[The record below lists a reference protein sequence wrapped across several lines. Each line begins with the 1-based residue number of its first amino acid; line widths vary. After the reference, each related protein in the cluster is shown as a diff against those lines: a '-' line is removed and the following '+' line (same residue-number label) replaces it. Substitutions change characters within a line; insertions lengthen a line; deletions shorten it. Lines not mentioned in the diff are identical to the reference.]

1 MAYFSIGMAL
11 HSEGSCEDK
20 FAQLTDG
27 LAWSSAGRRRGRRQG
42 NPMSQIDSFGM
53 SGSSWLKVA
62 AGMSSG
68 TAAMSDTANVNCA
81 NGGWCSQLSTGRA
94 PMAGT
99 VVAVSGTKNDLSV
112 SPASARGS
120 CSPSVVQGALG
131 GSTSGGGLTYAGKYK
146 YQRHILGP
154 LFETVVGITFIWD
167 GRADL
172 LEGISATGA
181 VPGTEGAPL
190 VPAIGLSALGALD
203 TVAESAL
210 SLDAVTRFTG
220 QKPLLPVFNPLFN

>member
-1 MAYFSIGMAL
+1 MFAAELVDQVIDVAGSTEQRNRSLPARVMASFSIGMAL
-11 HSEGSCEDK
+11 HSEGSYEDV

-99 VVAVSGTKNDLSV
+99 VVAVS
-112 SPASARGS
+112 
-120 CSPSVVQGALG
+120 
-131 GSTSGGGLTYAGKYK
+131 
-146 YQRHILGP
+146 
-154 LFETVVGITFIWD
+154 
-167 GRADL
+167 
-172 LEGISATGA
+172 
-181 VPGTEGAPL
+181 
-190 VPAIGLSALGALD
+190 
-203 TVAESAL
+203 
-210 SLDAVTRFTG
+210 
-220 QKPLLPVFNPLFN
+220 